1 MSRPEYTSMQA
12 QLAALRQRVAQLE
25 HQLAEQSC
33 PPEQLREQDRLATLG
48 AATIQL
54 GRMLTDSLNGMYL
67 MVQLIERR
75 VTKSGIRKDG
85 RFGGYV
91 RTLRR
96 EMQGLARLLQEFRA
110 FSQPCQLVLQPTNIA
125 ALLGELLTA
134 ETPQYIKQGI
144 GVEREFP
151 PDLPRVP
158 VDADALRQVF
168 QQLCQN
174 AVDAMPDGG
183 TLSVRLSNS
192 DSQVRIEIAD
202 TGIGIPEDVPIFL
215 PWVTTKARGTGLG
228 LPLVQHLVTAHAGQ
242 IHYTSTPGQGTTFT
256 LSFPLTPPGQ
266 TGRS

>member
-1 MSRPEYTSMQA
+1 MSRSGHADMQA
-12 QLAALRQRVAQLE
+12 QLATLRQRVAQLE
-25 HQLAEQSC
+25 HQLAEPAR
-33 PPEQLREQDRLATLG
+33 PPDQLREQDRLATLG
-48 AATIQL
+48 AATVQL
-54 GRMLTDSLNGMYL
+54 GRRLADSLNGMYL

-75 VTKSGIRKDG
+75 VTKSGIRKDE

-91 RTLRR
+91 RTLRH

-110 FSQPCQLVLQPTNIA
+110 FSQPFHLVLQPMNVA

-151 PDLPRVP
+151 PDLPRVR
-158 VDADALRQVF
+158 VDADALTQVF

-192 DSQVRIEIAD
+192 DSQVSIEIAD
-202 TGIGIPEDVPIFL
+202 TGIGIPEDVPIFM
-215 PWVTTKARGTGLG
+215 PWVTTKAHGTGLG

-242 IHYTSTPGQGTTFT
+242 IHYTSTPSQGTTFA

-266 TGRS
+266 TGKS